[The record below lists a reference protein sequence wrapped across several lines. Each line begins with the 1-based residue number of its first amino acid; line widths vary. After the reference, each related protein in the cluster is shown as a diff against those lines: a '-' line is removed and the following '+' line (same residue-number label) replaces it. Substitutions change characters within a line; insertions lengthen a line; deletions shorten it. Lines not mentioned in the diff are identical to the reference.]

1 MEGMVRALTP
11 ESKEKLPALSGRLE
25 KLLEKKIMRR
35 SGVVK
40 LEERLKTIQKQK
52 T

>member
-1 MEGMVRALTP
+1 
-11 ESKEKLPALSGRLE
+11 
-25 KLLEKKIMRR
+25 LLEKKIMRR

-52 T
+52 TQATP